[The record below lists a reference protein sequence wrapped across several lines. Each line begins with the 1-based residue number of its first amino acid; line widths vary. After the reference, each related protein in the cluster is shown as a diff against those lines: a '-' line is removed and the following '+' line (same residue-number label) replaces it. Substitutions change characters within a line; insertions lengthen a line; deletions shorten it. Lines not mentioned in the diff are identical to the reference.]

1 MMTIIH
7 ETRRVMHRKT
17 KKEGT
22 NERRKEKAPM
32 MDGMSGQMYKI
43 QRGQKGGKTPSFH
56 AQQSKDPHM
65 KLRDELNAGIHPITH
80 KTRPQKSSIVRPT
93 RQGRRCCCCRC
104 DMHSYDRQDI
114 VKCTFYD
121 ERSMNTTMNS
131 CDTTCRPRSV
141 SISAIRFG
149 CANCRLG
156 IILRGR

>member
-80 KTRPQKSSIVRPT
+80 KTRPQKSSGWSSVHKQDR
-93 RQGRRCCCCRC
+93 RRCCCCRC
-104 DMHSYDRQDI
+104 DMHSYDRQDNRQMYFLRRDI
-114 VKCTFYD
+114 NEYND
-121 ERSMNTTMNS
+121 ELM
-131 CDTTCRPRSV
+131 
-141 SISAIRFG
+141 
-149 CANCRLG
+149 
-156 IILRGR
+156 